1 MTTQPP
7 SSTHMARSRLNRQI
21 RGCETTIFLLHGV
34 SRTRAQEK
42 HAASSACF
50 PFFPSLFS
58 FFIPV
63 CFHLLG
69 NAILGRTTKKSG
81 NWTGKRTDSHIDF

>member
-34 SRTRAQEK
+34 SRTRAQKK

-50 PFFPSLFS
+50 PFFSISIFLFHS
-58 FFIPV
+58 
-63 CFHLLG
+63 CLLSPFG
-69 NAILGRTTKKSG
+69 QCDSGTGYKKSG

>member
-34 SRTRAQEK
+34 SRTRAQKK

-50 PFFPSLFS
+50 PFFSHLYFPFS
-58 FFIPV
+58 FLFAFTFWAMRFWDGLQKIWE
-63 CFHLLG
+63 LDWEK
-69 NAILGRTTKKSG
+69 N
-81 NWTGKRTDSHIDF
+81 

>member
-7 SSTHMARSRLNRQI
+7 SSTHTARSRLNRQI

-34 SRTRAQEK
+34 SRTRAQKK

-58 FFIPV
+58 FFISV
-63 CFHLLG
+63 CFHLSG
-69 NAILGRTTKKSG
+69 NAILGRATKNLG
-81 NWTGKRTDSHIDF
+81 TGLGKELIRI

>member
-34 SRTRAQEK
+34 SRTRAQKK

-69 NAILGRTTKKSG
+69 NAILGRATKNLG
-81 NWTGKRTDSHIDF
+81 TGLGKELIRI